1 MLKADNL
8 NFSIG
13 GKTILDRVSL
23 EIKQGE
29 IFAIL
34 GPNGAGK
41 STLMKC
47 LSGYEKPTQGDISL
61 MGQAFASFSLTDL
74 AAIRAVLTQSVS
86 INFPFTALEVA
97 AMGRGQFS
105 GFGQDAR
112 DFEIAREAMQLTEVS
127 HLEKRLI
134 STLSGGEQQ
143 RVHMARILA
152 QLWDQTDCILFLDEP
167 TSALDLKHQFMLFDI
182 CRTLTSQKNFAVVVI
197 LHDLQLAKRMTDQA
211 LLLDAGRTFAVGA
224 SADVINID
232 TVSTLYDIHKSQVML

>member
-8 NFSIG
+8 NFSIH

-23 EIKQGE
+23 EIKSGE

-47 LSGYEKPTQGDISL
+47 LSGYEKPTKGDVFL
-61 MGQAFASFSLTDL
+61 MGKTFASYSLTDL
-74 AAIRAVLTQSVS
+74 ASKRAVLTQSVS
-86 INFPFTALEVA
+86 INFPFTTLEVA

-105 GFGQDAR
+105 GFGQKER
-112 DFEIAREAMQLTEVS
+112 DVEIAREAMRLTEVS

-152 QLWDQTDCILFLDEP
+152 QLWDQQDCVLFLDEP

-182 CRTLTSQKNFAVVVI
+182 CRTLVSQKNYAVVVI
-197 LHDLQLAKRMTDQA
+197 LHDLQLAKRMTDKA
-211 LLLDAGRTFAVGA
+211 LLLDTGRTFAAGP
-224 SADVINID
+224 SDDVINVD
-232 TVSTLYDIHKSQVML
+232 TISALYDINRSQVML

>member
-8 NFSIG
+8 SFSIKE
-13 GKTILDRVSL
+13 KTILERVSL
-23 EIKQGE
+23 EINSGE

-47 LSGYEKPTQGDISL
+47 LSGYEKPTAGDVSL
-61 MGQAFASFSLTDL
+61 MGQPYANYSLTEL
-74 AAIRAVLTQSVS
+74 ASKRAVLTQSVS

-97 AMGRGQFS
+97 AMGRSQFS
-105 GFGQDAR
+105 GLGHMAR
-112 DFEIAREAMQLTEVS
+112 DYDIARAAMELTEVF

-152 QLWDQTDCILFLDEP
+152 QLWDLKNCVLFLDEP

-182 CRTLTSQKNFAVVVI
+182 CRKLVSQKNFAVVVI
-197 LHDLQLAKRMTDQA
+197 LHDLQLAKRMTDKA
-211 LLLDAGRTFAVGA
+211 LLLDTGRTFATGN
-224 SADVINID
+224 SHQVINAD
-232 TVSTLYDIHKSQVML
+232 TISALYDINKSQVML

>member
-1 MLKADNL
+1 MLKAENL

-13 GKTILDRVSL
+13 EKTILDRVSL

-47 LSGYEKPTQGDISL
+47 LSGYEKPTRGNITL

-105 GFGQDAR
+105 GVGQDMR
-112 DFEIAREAMQLTEVS
+112 DYDIAREAMQLTEVS
-127 HLEKRLI
+127 HLEERLI

-182 CRTLTSQKNFAVVVI
+182 CRTLASQKNFAVVVI

-211 LLLDAGRTFAVGA
+211 LLLDAGKIFAVGA

-232 TVSTLYDIHKSQVML
+232 TVSTLYDINRSQVML